1 MAHALVSLFPFPRL
15 LRLLSVFAFL
25 MGIFWIDLSMPL
37 GVAVPVLYVIPVT
50 WIALWSGR
58 RETAPLIVT
67 GLSATVLVVL
77 RYGLATT
84 GQTDMDVV
92 NRLLPSC
99 VIWTAIVLALFRKVH
114 EEDRKMRET
123 FSHVLHTLKRRTWRK
138 SRRS

>member
-1 MAHALVSLFPFPRL
+1 
-15 LRLLSVFAFL
+15 

-123 FSHVLHTLKRRTWRK
+123 FSHVLHKLTRRTWRK